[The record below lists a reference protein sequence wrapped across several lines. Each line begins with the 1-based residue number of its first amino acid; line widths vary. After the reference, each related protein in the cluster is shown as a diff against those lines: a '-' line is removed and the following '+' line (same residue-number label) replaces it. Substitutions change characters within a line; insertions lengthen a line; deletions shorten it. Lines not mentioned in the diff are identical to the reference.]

1 MIFPKSILIKVE
13 DIEFIEKAIQSFV
26 NDFFKESIYVSQE
39 TDRSVRRAVIFFA
52 FLFCKLGLHA
62 QFLVGQDSGP

>member
-1 MIFPKSILIKVE
+1 MVFPKSILIKVK

-39 TDRSVRRAVIFFA
+39 TDRSVQRAVIFLPF
-52 FLFCKLGLHA
+52 FCKLGLYA